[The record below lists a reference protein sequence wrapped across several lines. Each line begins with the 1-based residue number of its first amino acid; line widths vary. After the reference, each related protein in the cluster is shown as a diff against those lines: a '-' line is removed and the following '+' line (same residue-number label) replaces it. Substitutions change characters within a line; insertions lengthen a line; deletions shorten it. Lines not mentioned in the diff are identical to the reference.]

1 MVAFITSATPS
12 SFPFPLRMRGLILK
26 KFFDD
31 DDSDSDGGANDGCV
45 RERVPQERRD
55 REVKD
60 SPNESETINFGPSY
74 SSVRTQKKTTLKP
87 AAVAAAAVAASI
99 TSRLLSCEAH
109 SVAAPSVK
117 PVQLQVC
124 AFSVLVNVLL
134 QLFPSGLVTEAL
146 CLSRQ
151 CSRCVP
157 SFSYCLPPI

>member
-1 MVAFITSATPS
+1 
-12 SFPFPLRMRGLILK
+12 MRGLILK

-31 DDSDSDGGANDGCV
+31 DDSDSDGGASDGRV

-74 SSVRTQKKTTLKP
+74 SSVRTQKKTARKP

-124 AFSVLVNVLL
+124 AFSVLVSVLL
-134 QLFPSGLVTEAL
+134 HQLFPSGLVTEAL

-157 SFSYCLPPI
+157 SFCYCLPSI